1 MCVCY
6 VRDCLYIYIYMCMYT
21 YMSLE
26 HIVPFVV
33 LCASLLFVLVL
44 CFTYSYE
51 YLDHKVVHSFH
62 NAVPDYFSNSF
73 HLTLF

>member
-1 MCVCY
+1 MI
-6 VRDCLYIYIYMCMYT
+6 LYDII
-21 YMSLE
+21 L
-26 HIVPFVV
+26 
-33 LCASLLFVLVL
+33 LLFELVL